1 VHRLLNEETNNC
13 HGTNTKWKQL
23 FTRKTFMDSPKGY
36 IKEMDDDAGT
46 ISDWYVCCTLG
57 LHSVFPG
64 STQMIISI
72 PPFNK
77 IIIKLPWGKLKI
89 ETSKSSDKA
98 ILIQNPETS
107 FEELNCCFIDLN
119 RLKKG

>member
-1 VHRLLNEETNNC
+1 
-13 HGTNTKWKQL
+13 
-23 FTRKTFMDSPKGY
+23 
-36 IKEMDDDAGT
+36 
-46 ISDWYVCCTLG
+46 
-57 LHSVFPG
+57 
-64 STQMIISI
+64 MIISI

-77 IIIKLPWGKLKI
+77 ITIKLSWGKLKI